1 MRARAEEFCVHG
13 SPAPAH
19 HATLIFLHRYRSPTD
34 AKNSSSATACRRAA
48 LSPCSES
55 CLVSTCTGCAI
66 AGRSASTGGNSLQ
79 GHAADERPACCA
91 RLGGHCDGHVS
102 QVLQPNCKQQEL
114 PRGAN
119 ERKEADTP

>member
-48 LSPCSES
+48 LSPCSDS

-66 AGRSASTGGNSLQ
+66 ADRSASTGGNSLQ
-79 GHAADERPACCA
+79 GHAADVRPTCCA
-91 RLGGHCDGHVS
+91 RLGG
-102 QVLQPNCKQQEL
+102 VLRRSREPVV
-114 PRGAN
+114 A
-119 ERKEADTP
+119 A